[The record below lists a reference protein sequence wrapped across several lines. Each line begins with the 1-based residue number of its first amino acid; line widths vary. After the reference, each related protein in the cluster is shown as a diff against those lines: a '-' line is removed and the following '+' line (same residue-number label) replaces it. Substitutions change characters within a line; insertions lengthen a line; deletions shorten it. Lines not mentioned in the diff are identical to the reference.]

1 MKFRS
6 SDLSLKLF
14 FALIIAAVLLTLF
27 LYDAGYYLAGSGLGY
42 EMEFEFLGT
51 RAVENYETE
60 YDRVF
65 TAAGGLIAL
74 VFQVLFFYT
83 IIFLSSSRYLLGFL
97 FFPLVYRVL
106 PYLIGLINYDI
117 ITSQSEYLLSI
128 YSGLPLW
135 LMLGGMLLIF
145 AVLNIH
151 ARFKT
156 GLSWKRFF
164 QGILFSLLT
173 AVILMLAINFIR

>member
-14 FALIIAAVLLTLF
+14 FSLIIAAVLLTLF

-42 EMEFEFLGT
+42 EMEFELLGV
-51 RAVENYETE
+51 RAVENYESE

-65 TAAGGLIAL
+65 MASGSLIAL
-74 VFQVLFFYT
+74 AFQMLLFYA
-83 IIFLSSSRYLLGFL
+83 IIFLSGSRYLLGFL
-97 FFPLVYRVL
+97 FFPPVYRMF
-106 PYLIGLINYDI
+106 PYLIGLLNHDI
-117 ITSQSEYLLSI
+117 IISQSEYLLSS
-128 YSGLPLW
+128 YYGLPFW
-135 LMLGGMLLIF
+135 LMPGGMLLLF
-145 AVLNIH
+145 AALTVH
-151 ARFKT
+151 ARVKT

-173 AVILMLAINFIR
+173 AVMLMLGINILR